1 MVNDND
7 INLTDMRKK
16 PIIPRNKHID
26 TNLISTNSISPDQA
40 KLHNGAIR
48 KLV

>member
-7 INLTDMRKK
+7 INLTDIRKK
-16 PIIPRNKHID
+16 PIIPRNKLINN
-26 TNLISTNSISPDQA
+26 NLISTNSSSPDQA
-40 KLHNGAIR
+40 KLHNGAFR